1 MGLQGQLLLIG
12 CVTGY
17 IRLKESYMTDVR
29 IAGLSKRIG
38 ESLIL
43 SDVNLV
49 IAEGEYVVVVG
60 PSGCGKSTL
69 LRAVAGLEDVSEGR
83 ISLGGHDITNLPP
96 AERGVAMVFQSYAL
110 YPNMT
115 VRENLGFALRMAKR
129 SAAEISSAVEKA
141 AQILDIQH
149 LLDRKPAAL
158 SGGQRQRV
166 AIGRAIVRQPDL
178 FLFDEPLS
186 NLDTELRVKM
196 RHEFL
201 RLHKALKTTTLYVTH
216 DQTEA
221 MTLADRI
228 VVLRSGRIEQV
239 GTPDELYQRPTN
251 QFVAGFIGSPQMNF
265 VPATV
270 RAVTDSQLTLT
281 LSQGD
286 LVSIPFKSQSA
297 NIAAGDEIILG
308 VRPDDLVPSAS
319 GSFVAT
325 VDFTERMGGQSLI
338 HLKGPDQADLLWQ
351 VQGDVPQPDGA
362 VIRFDLA
369 RSLALHF
376 FNAEGKRVG
385 SST

>member
-1 MGLQGQLLLIG
+1 MANI
-12 CVTGY
+12 
-17 IRLKESYMTDVR
+17 R
-29 IAGLSKRIG
+29 IAGLEKRIG
-38 ESLIL
+38 DASIL
-43 SDVNLV
+43 SDIHLD
-49 IAEGEYVVVVG
+49 IADGEYVVVVG

-69 LRAVAGLEDVSEGR
+69 LRTVAGLEEASNGT
-83 ISLGGHDITNLPP
+83 ISLGERDITHLPP

-129 SAAEISSAVEKA
+129 PSSEIAAAVDKA
-141 AQILDIQH
+141 AAILDIVH

-239 GTPDELYQRPTN
+239 GTPDELYRRPAN

-265 VPATV
+265 IAAKVE
-270 RAVTDSQLTLT
+270 AVKEGSLMLRMAH
-281 LSQGD
+281 GD
-286 LVSIPFKSQSA
+286 LLAIPFKA
-297 NIAAGDEIILG
+297 CPEAGGIGDSIIIG
-308 VRPDDLVPSAS
+308 VRPDDLVPAET
-319 GSFVAT
+319 GSLVAT
-325 VDFTERMGGQSLI
+325 VDFTERMGGLSLV
-338 HLKGPDQADLLWQ
+338 HLEISDGGALLWQ
-351 VQGDVPQPDGA
+351 IQGDAPQAAGS

-369 RSLALHF
+369 KSSALHIF
-376 FNAEGKRVG
+376 DESGKRVE
-385 SST
+385 STI

>member
-1 MGLQGQLLLIG
+1 MADIQ
-12 CVTGY
+12 
-17 IRLKESYMTDVR
+17 
-29 IAGLSKRIG
+29 IAGLHKRI
-38 ESLIL
+38 ENTAIL
-43 SDVNLV
+43 SEIDLD
-49 IAEGEYVVVVG
+49 IAHGEYVVVVG

-69 LRAVAGLEDVSEGR
+69 LRTVAGLEEASSGT
-83 ISLGGHDITNLPP
+83 IALGGRDITHLAP
-96 AERGVAMVFQSYAL
+96 AERGIAMVFQSYAL

-129 SAAEISSAVEKA
+129 PAPKIAAAVEKA
-141 AQILDIQH
+141 AAILDIVH

-228 VVLRSGRIEQV
+228 VILRSGRIEQV
-239 GTPDELYQRPTN
+239 GTPDELYRRPTN

-265 VPATV
+265 IPATV
-270 RAVTDSQLTLT
+270 EAVTEGTLM
-281 LSQGD
+281 LRMAQGD
-286 LVSIPFKSQSA
+286 LLAIPFKPLSGTLRT
-297 NIAAGDEIILG
+297 GDQLVLG
-308 VRPDDLVPSAS
+308 VRPDNLVPTGS
-319 GSFVAT
+319 GGLAAT
-325 VDFTERMGGQSLI
+325 VDFTERMGGLSLV
-338 HLKGPDQADLLWQ
+338 HLELPDTGALLWQ
-351 VQGDVPQPDGA
+351 IQGDAPQPAGA
-362 VIRFDLA
+362 VIRFDLTK
-369 RSLALHF
+369 SSALHIF
-376 FNAEGKRVG
+376 DSSGKRVEDII
-385 SST
+385 

>member
-1 MGLQGQLLLIG
+1 MADI
-12 CVTGY
+12 
-17 IRLKESYMTDVR
+17 R
-29 IAGLSKRIG
+29 IAGICKRFG
-38 ESLIL
+38 DHSIL
-43 SDVNLV
+43 SDIDLT
-49 IAEGEYVVVVG
+49 IADGEYVVVVG

-69 LRAVAGLEDVSEGR
+69 LRTVAGLEEASAGS
-83 ISLGGHDITNLPP
+83 ISLGGRDITHLPP

-115 VRENLGFALRMAKR
+115 VRDNLGFALKMANR
-129 SAAEISSAVEKA
+129 PASEITAEVAKA
-141 AQILDIQH
+141 AGILDIEH

-239 GTPDELYQRPTN
+239 GTPDELYQRPVN
-251 QFVAGFIGSPQMNF
+251 RFVAGFIGSPQMNF
-265 VPATV
+265 IDVTV
-270 RAVTDSQLTLT
+270 EGVDADGISLRLPQNGSLTIYGTAARAVQASDK
-281 LSQGD
+281 LS
-286 LVSIPFKSQSA
+286 
-297 NIAAGDEIILG
+297 LG
-308 VRPDDLVPSAS
+308 VRPVDLVPTDATNGTS
-319 GSFVAT
+319 AT
-325 VDFTERMGGQSLI
+325 VDFVERTGGQSLA
-338 HLKGPDQADLLWQ
+338 HLDVAGGGQLLWQ
-351 VQGDVPQPDGA
+351 IQGDVALSPGA
-362 VIRFDLA
+362 TIRFDLA
-369 RSLALHF
+369 QAPKLHLFDADGIALT
-376 FNAEGKRVG
+376 NQP
-385 SST
+385 

>member
-1 MGLQGQLLLIG
+1 LPIG
-12 CVTGY
+12 YVTGY
-17 IRLKESYMTDVR
+17 IELQERTMTEMR
-29 IAGLSKRIG
+29 IAGLSKRTG
-38 ESLIL
+38 ENLIL

-49 IAEGEYVVVVG
+49 VAKGEYVVVVG

-69 LRAVAGLEDVSEGR
+69 LRTVAGLEDVSEGA
-83 ISLGGHDITNLPP
+83 ISLGGRNITHLPP

-129 SAAEISSAVEKA
+129 STSEIVAAVDKAAEI
-141 AQILDIQH
+141 LDIAH

-239 GTPDELYQRPTN
+239 GTPDQLYRRPTN

-270 RAVTDSQLTLT
+270 RAVTDNQLTLI
-281 LSQGD
+281 LSHGD
-286 LVSIPFKSQSA
+286 LVSIAFKAQSGH
-297 NIAAGDEIILG
+297 IAAGDEIVVG

-338 HLKGPDQADLLWQ
+338 HLKTPDQADLLWQ
-351 VQGDVPQPDGA
+351 VHGDVPQSDGA
-362 VIRFDLA
+362 IIHFDLG
-369 RSLALHF
+369 RSSALHF
-376 FNAEGKRVG
+376 FNADGKRVG
-385 SST
+385 SSS

>member
-1 MGLQGQLLLIG
+1 MNR
-12 CVTGY
+12 VTGY
-17 IRLKESYMTDVR
+17 IRMEESDMTEVR

-38 ESLIL
+38 DSLIL

-69 LRAVAGLEDVSEGR
+69 LRTVAGLEEVSEGT
-83 ISLGGHDITNLPP
+83 ISLGGQDITYLPP

-129 SAAEISSAVEKA
+129 SPAEILSAVEKA

-149 LLDRKPAAL
+149 LFDRKPAAL

-270 RAVTDSQLTLT
+270 SAVTERQLLLTLA
-281 LSQGD
+281 QDD
-286 LVSIPFKSQSA
+286 LASIPFKALSG

-319 GSFVAT
+319 GGFVAT
-325 VDFTERMGGQSLI
+325 IDFAERMGGQSLI
-338 HLKGPDQADLLWQ
+338 HLKTADEADLLWQ
-351 VQGDVPQPDGA
+351 VHGDVQQTDGA
-362 VIRFDLA
+362 IIRFDLG
-369 RSLALHF
+369 RSSALHF
-376 FNAEGKRVG
+376 FNAEGDRVG

>member
-1 MGLQGQLLLIG
+1 MANIQ
-12 CVTGY
+12 
-17 IRLKESYMTDVR
+17 
-29 IAGLSKRIG
+29 IAGVQKQI
-38 ESLIL
+38 EDAVIL
-43 SDVNLV
+43 SDINLEV
-49 IAEGEYVVVVG
+49 ADGEYVVVVG

-69 LRAVAGLEDVSEGR
+69 LRIVAGLEEVCNGT
-83 ISLGGHDITNLPP
+83 ISLGGRDITRLPP

-115 VRENLGFALRMAKR
+115 VRQNLGFALKMAKR
-129 SAAEISSAVEKA
+129 SGADIAIAVEKA
-141 AQILDIQH
+141 AAILDIEH

-228 VVLRSGRIEQV
+228 VVLRAGKIEQI
-239 GTPDELYQRPTN
+239 GTPDALYRRPAN

-265 VPATV
+265 IPVTVEAVSKKQMSLRLPQSDALLILSTPNASV
-270 RAVTDSQLTLT
+270 RAGDQL
-281 LSQGD
+281 
-286 LVSIPFKSQSA
+286 SI
-297 NIAAGDEIILG
+297 G
-308 VRPDDLVPSAS
+308 VRPDDLVQTDGQAGISA
-319 GSFVAT
+319 V
-325 VDFTERMGGQSLI
+325 VDFVERMGGQSLV
-338 HLKGPDQADLLWQ
+338 HLDMPDGGGHLLWQ
-351 VQGDVPQPDGA
+351 LQGDAAPTADATV
-362 VIRFDLA
+362 RFDLGRTKDLHIFA
-369 RSLALHF
+369 ADGASLS
-376 FNAEGKRVG
+376 NSG
-385 SST
+385 

>member
-1 MGLQGQLLLIG
+1 
-12 CVTGY
+12 
-17 IRLKESYMTDVR
+17 MTELR

-43 SDVNLV
+43 SDVDLV
-49 IAEGEYVVVVG
+49 VAEGEYVIVVG

-69 LRAVAGLEDVSEGR
+69 LRTVAGLEDVNEGS
-83 ISLGGHDITNLPP
+83 ISLGGCDITHLPP

-129 SAAEISSAVEKA
+129 PAVEISAAVENA

-239 GTPDELYQRPTN
+239 GTPDELYRRPAN
-251 QFVAGFIGSPQMNF
+251 HFVGGFIGSPQMNF
-265 VPATV
+265 IAATV
-270 RAVTDSQLTLT
+270 EAVRKGSLILRMAQGNLLTIPLKPLSGTLRTGDS
-281 LSQGD
+281 
-286 LVSIPFKSQSA
+286 LVI
-297 NIAAGDEIILG
+297 G
-308 VRPDDLVPSAS
+308 VRPDDLVPTKSA
-319 GSFVAT
+319 GLAAT
-325 VDFTERMGGQSLI
+325 VDFTERMGGLSLV
-338 HLKGPDQADLLWQ
+338 HLEIPSEGPLLWQ
-351 VQGDVPQPDGA
+351 IQGDAPQPAGA
-362 VIRFDLA
+362 VIRFDLVK
-369 RSLALHF
+369 SLALHIF
-376 FNAEGKRVG
+376 DESGKRVEG
-385 SST
+385 II

>member
-1 MGLQGQLLLIG
+1 MANIQ
-12 CVTGY
+12 
-17 IRLKESYMTDVR
+17 
-29 IAGLSKRIG
+29 IAGVQKRI
-38 ESLIL
+38 EDAAIL
-43 SDVNLV
+43 SDIDLEV
-49 IAEGEYVVVVG
+49 ADGEYVVVVG

-69 LRAVAGLEDVSEGR
+69 LRIVAGLEEASNGT
-83 ISLGGHDITNLPP
+83 ISLGGRDITHLPP

-115 VRENLGFALRMAKR
+115 VRQNLGFALKMAKR
-129 SAAEISSAVEKA
+129 SAADIAAAVEKA
-141 AQILDIQH
+141 AAILDIEH

-228 VVLRSGRIEQV
+228 VVLRSGKIEQV
-239 GTPDELYQRPTN
+239 GTPDELYQRPAN
-251 QFVAGFIGSPQMNF
+251 RFVAGFIGSPQMNF

-270 RAVTDSQLTLT
+270 ETVSENQMSLRLPQGSELVIAVVPNESVRA
-281 LSQGD
+281 GD
-286 LVSIPFKSQSA
+286 LLSI
-297 NIAAGDEIILG
+297 G
-308 VRPDDLVPSAS
+308 VRPDDLVPTDGETGISA
-319 GSFVAT
+319 V
-325 VDFTERMGGQSLI
+325 VDFVERMGGHSLV
-338 HLKGPDQADLLWQ
+338 HLDLADDDGHLLWQ
-351 VQGDVPQPDGA
+351 IQGDAAPAAGA
-362 VIRFDLA
+362 TVRFDLGQTK
-369 RSLALHF
+369 SLHIFAAGGAALT
-376 FNAEGKRVG
+376 NR
-385 SST
+385 T

>member
-1 MGLQGQLLLIG
+1 LLIRR
-12 CVTGY
+12 VTGY
-17 IRLKESYMTDVR
+17 IKQQESYMTEVR
-29 IAGLSKRIG
+29 IASLSKRIG

-49 IAEGEYVVVVG
+49 VAEGEYVVVVG

-69 LRAVAGLEDVSEGR
+69 LRTIAGLEEASDGS
-83 ISLGGHDITNLPP
+83 ISLGGRDITHLPP

-129 SAAEISSAVEKA
+129 AASEIAAAVDKA
-141 AQILDIQH
+141 AAILDIEH

-201 RLHKALKTTTLYVTH
+201 RLHRALKTTTLYVTH

-239 GTPDELYQRPTN
+239 GTPDELYRKPAN

-265 VPATV
+265 IAATV
-270 RAVTDSQLTLT
+270 EAVIEGKLMLRMTRGELLT
-281 LSQGD
+281 
-286 LVSIPFKSQSA
+286 IPFKAKSGSFR
-297 NIAAGDEIILG
+297 AGDPIIIG
-308 VRPDDLVPSAS
+308 ARPDDLVPAES
-319 GSFVAT
+319 GALVAE
-325 VDFTERMGGQSLI
+325 VDFTERMGGVSLV
-338 HLKGPDQADLLWQ
+338 HLEVPEKGTLLWQ
-351 VQGDVPQPDGA
+351 IQGDAPQAPGA
-362 VIRFDLA
+362 VICFDLA
-369 RSLALHF
+369 KSSMLHIF
-376 FNAEGKRVG
+376 DQSGNRVG
-385 SST
+385 NVE